1 MLIEYT
7 FSVLYSETF
16 TFYLLRFLR
25 EYSLSVT
32 FPLIESR
39 FFQISLQLWFIL
51 YQQHFFSSFIKS
63 ISKRRHM
70 SNITIFP
77 STFYCNHL
85 LPIDK
90 FFREIFSGSCHIPT
104 FFWDISYFQ
113 TKVKLLLLILSNY
126 IHAFCFCFV
135 FLTEVLTISK
145 YPRFFISFTWMY
157 RWLLQIFQIS
167 VSSHYLTNVISYN
180 RTLLCSLMP

>member
-1 MLIEYT
+1 MIVRFICIVLITQRTPTRDTSFLPQYTIIYYKSQFILLIEYT

-104 FFWDISYFQ
+104 FF
-113 TKVKLLLLILSNY
+113 
-126 IHAFCFCFV
+126 
-135 FLTEVLTISK
+135 
-145 YPRFFISFTWMY
+145 
-157 RWLLQIFQIS
+157 
-167 VSSHYLTNVISYN
+167 
-180 RTLLCSLMP
+180 

>member
-7 FSVLYSETF
+7 FSVLYSEAF

-63 ISKRRHM
+63 ISKWRHM

-113 TKVKLLLLILSNY
+113 TKVKLLLLLLSNY
-126 IHAFCFCFV
+126 V
-135 FLTEVLTISK
+135 FFFTEVFTISK
-145 YPRFFISFTWMY
+145 YPRFFISFIWMY
-157 RWLLQIFQIS
+157 RWLLQIFQLAAVDYTAAITS
-167 VSSHYLTNVISYN
+167 LT
-180 RTLLCSLMP
+180 

>member
-113 TKVKLLLLILSNY
+113 TKVKLLLLLLSNY
-126 IHAFCFCFV
+126 V
-135 FLTEVLTISK
+135 FFFTEVFTISK
-145 YPRFFISFTWMY
+145 YPRFFISFIWMY
-157 RWLLQIFQIS
+157 RWLLQIFQLAAVDYTAAITS
-167 VSSHYLTNVISYN
+167 LT
-180 RTLLCSLMP
+180 

>member
-7 FSVLYSETF
+7 FAVLYSETF
-16 TFYLLRFLR
+16 IFYLLRLLR

-113 TKVKLLLLILSNY
+113 TKMKLLLLLLSNY
-126 IHAFCFCFV
+126 V
-135 FLTEVLTISK
+135 FFFTEVFTISK
-145 YPRFFISFTWMY
+145 YPRFFISFIWMY
-157 RWLLQIFQIS
+157 RWLLQIFQLAAVDYTAAITS
-167 VSSHYLTNVISYN
+167 LT
-180 RTLLCSLMP
+180 

>member
-70 SNITIFP
+70 FNITIFP

-90 FFREIFSGSCHIPT
+90 FLREIFSGSCHIPI

-113 TKVKLLLLILSNY
+113 TKVKLLLLLLSN
-126 IHAFCFCFV
+126 CFFFSLRSLPSLSTQGSLSPLYGC
-135 FLTEVLTISK
+135 IDGYSK
-145 YPRFFISFTWMY
+145 YFS
-157 RWLLQIFQIS
+157 
-167 VSSHYLTNVISYN
+167 
-180 RTLLCSLMP
+180 

>member
-113 TKVKLLLLILSNY
+113 TKVKLLLLLLSNY
-126 IHAFCFCFV
+126 V
-135 FLTEVLTISK
+135 FFFTVVFTISK
-145 YPRFFISFTWMY
+145 YPRFFISFIWMY
-157 RWLLQIFQIS
+157 RWLLQIFQLAAVDYTAAITS
-167 VSSHYLTNVISYN
+167 LT
-180 RTLLCSLMP
+180 